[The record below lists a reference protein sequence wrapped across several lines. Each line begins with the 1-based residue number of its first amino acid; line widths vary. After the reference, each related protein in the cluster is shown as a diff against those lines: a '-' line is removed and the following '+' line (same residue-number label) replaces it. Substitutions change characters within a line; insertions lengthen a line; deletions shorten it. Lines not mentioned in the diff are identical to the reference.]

1 MCCRYCPRDPPWPY
15 KGLCGEEVP
24 CTVQLHKMGPRTKR
38 LAWGHSS
45 PVVCPFGVHSL
56 RSLGAPKQ
64 GQFITGKVG
73 IQKGKA
79 LKDTIHQA
87 LR

>member
-1 MCCRYCPRDPPWPY
+1 
-15 KGLCGEEVP
+15 
-24 CTVQLHKMGPRTKR
+24 
-38 LAWGHSS
+38 
-45 PVVCPFGVHSL
+45 VCPFGVHSL

-79 LKDTIHQA
+79 LKDTVHQA
-87 LR
+87 LRRHGFRLYPSGLWTNTRMTALPSHTQP